1 MFQLSLTPA
10 AGKRLIARAIAEH
23 PVVIKSIKKGII
35 VIIAGTTN
43 GYVAE
48 ELLKKIG
55 QSDKFRRA
63 RFFRGI
69 VLPPKVKTTGS
80 GRLPDESK
88 FPGDV
93 VIKNGTWQRGKT
105 IFDVIEDLKEGDVIM
120 KGANCINLVDKK
132 AGVLI
137 GHPKGGTIAT
147 ALQAVVGKRVKLLL
161 PVGLEKR
168 IPGNIDMIASLLNAS
183 GGTGPRLLPVPG
195 EIITEIQAIELLSG
209 AKATLVAGGGVCGA
223 EGAVWLALH
232 GEKKQLDKA
241 KIILHE
247 VTEEAPFAM

>member
-1 MFQLSLTPA
+1 MFQFSLTPA
-10 AGKRLIARAIAEH
+10 AGKRLIAKATMEH
-23 PVVIKSIKKGII
+23 PAVIKSMQKGTI
-35 VIIAGTTN
+35 VIIASTTN

-48 ELLKKIG
+48 ELLKKIK
-55 QSDKFRRA
+55 QAEKFSRV

-69 VLPPKVKTTGS
+69 VSPPQVKTTGS
-80 GRLPDESK
+80 GRLSDEIQ

-105 IFDVIEDLKEGDVIM
+105 IFDVIDDLKEGDVIM

-137 GHPKGGTIAT
+137 GHPQGGTIAT

-168 IPGNIDMIASLLNAS
+168 IPGNIDMIANLLNAP
-183 GGTGPRLLPVPG
+183 GGTGPRLLPITG

-223 EGAVWLALH
+223 EGAVWLALY

-241 KIILHE
+241 KIILDA
-247 VTEEAPFAM
+247 VAEEAPFAM